1 MQQQP
6 TVKYRTIK
14 WDGIAD
20 QTHEIFLISLDDE
33 WKAKGTITG
42 IVEGKPVDLS
52 YSIEIDNLWQ
62 VHTVNV
68 NSADGRALAF
78 VKRKDGWYDQDGLLR
93 KDLNHCIDV
102 DLTLTPFT
110 NTLPIRR
117 LKLRDGESAEIDVV
131 YFEVEKWEVRPAPQR
146 YTRLNKNTYHFESL
160 DIDFNA
166 TLKVDDDGF
175 IIDYPELFKRAE

>member
-1 MQQQP
+1 MQQSAL
-6 TVKYRTIK
+6 KYRTIK

-20 QTHEIFLISLDDE
+20 QTHEIFSISFDDE
-33 WKAKGTITG
+33 WKAKGIITG
-42 IVEGKPVDLS
+42 IVEGKPIDLS
-52 YSIEIDNLWQ
+52 YSIEINDLWQ
-62 VHTVNV
+62 VRTVNV
-68 NSADGRALAF
+68 NSADGRTLAF
-78 VKRKDGWYDQDGLLR
+78 VKREDGWCDQDGSLR
-93 KDLNHCIDV
+93 KDLRRCIDV

-175 IIDYPELFKRAE
+175 IINYPGLFKRSN